1 MVVIPGAHR
10 FTIAILIELGA
21 LVVIVAVLV
30 VAFAMTVPLPLR
42 ERDAPA
48 GENYRQCG
56 AQSPFSYIHGNSKLL
71 KLESQPRPEPKAM
84 QSETDEVCLICA
96 GEDESDS
103 LFASMQRGYS

>member
-30 VAFAMTVPLPLR
+30 VAFATTVPLR

-56 AQSPFSYIHGNSKLL
+56 AQSPFSYIHRNSKLL
-71 KLESQPRPEPKAM
+71 KLESRPRPEPKAM
-84 QSETDEVCLICA
+84 QSQTGEVRLMLA
-96 GEDESDS
+96 GKDNS
-103 LFASMQRGYS
+103 

>member
-30 VAFAMTVPLPLR
+30 VAFAMTVPLR

-71 KLESQPRPEPKAM
+71 KLESQPRPEPKAI
-84 QSETDEVCLICA
+84 QSETDKVCLIST
-96 GEDESDS
+96 GEDYPDPI
-103 LFASMQRGYS
+103 LQ

>member
-30 VAFAMTVPLPLR
+30 VAFAVTVPLPLPLC

-48 GENYRQCG
+48 GDNYR
-56 AQSPFSYIHGNSKLL
+56 
-71 KLESQPRPEPKAM
+71 
-84 QSETDEVCLICA
+84 
-96 GEDESDS
+96 
-103 LFASMQRGYS
+103 